1 MLIGIFDQLLMF
13 RMVARVGEVRE
24 QEKYLEAR
32 RGEDGRLVCRGGRGG
47 EDRARGLGLDGQ
59 GDQFITV
66 VPYFI

>member
-1 MLIGIFDQLLMF
+1 M
-13 RMVARVGEVRE
+13 GEVRE